1 VDTEREEGVFLALD
15 ECTALFPRL
24 KKNESSLSK
33 DERVIMLRI
42 EKILYRNLSITD
54 MEELLLRV
62 EAQ

>member
-1 VDTEREEGVFLALD
+1 MDTEREEGVFLALD